1 MTVFIPG
8 GAAVTLFFIL
18 SGYVMGVGYS
28 RRDVCE
34 FSKQVI
40 FAKEFYMK
48 RMARLLPI
56 YYIALI
62 VSLYWPLLMFQD
74 SQEDYWVSRKLSVP
88 SILVGKLHPN
98 HHTGKLAGRQVAF
111 LPFLVQPH
119 FPGWTHAL

>member
-28 RRDVCE
+28 RRDVGG

-56 YYIALI
+56 YYIALV

-74 SQEDYWVSRKLSVP
+74 SQGDYWVSQMLSVL
-88 SILVGKLHPN
+88 SILVCSVHSN
-98 HHTGKLAGRQVAF
+98 HHTGKSAGPQVAF

-119 FPGWTHAL
+119 FPDWTHAL